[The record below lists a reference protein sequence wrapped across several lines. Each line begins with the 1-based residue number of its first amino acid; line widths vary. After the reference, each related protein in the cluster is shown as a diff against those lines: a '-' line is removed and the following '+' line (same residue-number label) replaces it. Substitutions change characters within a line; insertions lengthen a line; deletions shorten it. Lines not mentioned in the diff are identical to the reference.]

1 MVGERVLHY
10 NLLEKLGGGGMGV
23 VYKAED
29 TKLHRTVA
37 LKFLPPELTRND
49 EAKQRFINEAQAASS
64 IDHNNICVVHE
75 IGETDDEQLFICM
88 NFYDGETLKKKI
100 QRGLLPIDQAI
111 DIVIQI
117 ATGLQKAHSKGIIHR
132 DIKPAN
138 IFITNDGIVK
148 ILDFG
153 LAKLSGQ
160 TMMTRMG
167 STLGT
172 VAYMSPEQAKG
183 QAVDKRT
190 DIWSL
195 GVVLYEMMT
204 GLLPFRGEF
213 DNAIMYSILNEK
225 PEPIV
230 GLQSD
235 LLPELE
241 KIIYKCL
248 EKDKDLRYQQ
258 ISELLSDLA
267 EIKSKITGV
276 KFTYEHITDNSTKN
290 GLENAKEIIKQ
301 NVWWSAVVSLIVII
315 LFAVIVWPT
324 GTTVKLNPKRTIRT
338 LNLPFKQIMYPS
350 ISADGNWIAFPAV
363 DVNGDWNIYLSHSSS
378 GEAPVSLI
386 NEKKQFLWSAEISPD
401 GSYVLYDP
409 AYPWSTRIISSS
421 GGKPKIFD
429 ITWDDIQWK
438 PDGSRLGGYKGQTYD
453 SKVPNE
459 FWTFAP
465 DGSDQRKEFTDTLDG
480 NLFRNF
486 GFAWSPDGKSAAWL
500 RNFRE
505 GSGYQEIFTHNLE
518 TGEEKQITFAKSN
531 IEALCWSYQ
540 NMIIFSA
547 TISGSLNLW
556 MVPADGGELTQ
567 ITFGD
572 GPDGPP
578 RISKDGRKIIFP
590 KMKMI
595 GQVFTIPITGGEPKL
610 VTAGEQTIWNPGAKI
625 SPDGS
630 LIAVNLGD
638 LRFGWSGVE
647 SHIYIVNRDGND
659 IRKLSVGEWKKKYL
673 DYHTWSPDSK
683 HLAFINSRFMDDT
696 DTFDVYIL
704 NVAENNQPQKIA
716 RLEKYSGL
724 NWIDSLNLNIKTKNK
739 FYTYNLTNNKWSED
753 TVLYYPIKGKPEVLV
768 QDLSGDWWIMKKRV
782 RHKLKQPENARL
794 SLGNLC
800 WTVWGPGIP
809 FTTIS
814 LLDGK
819 VKEYPKVIGP
829 KLFGRWHFRDDG
841 REIVYSTQEFVGQ
854 ISMIDNPFME

>member
-1 MVGERVLHY
+1 MVGQTISHY
-10 NLLEKLGGGGMGV
+10 RILEKLGGGGMGI

-29 TKLHRTVA
+29 TKLKRTVA
-37 LKFLPPELTRND
+37 LKFLPPELTRDD
-49 EAKQRFINEAQAASS
+49 EAKQRFINEAQAASA
-64 IDHNNICVVHE
+64 IDHNNICTVHE
-75 IGETDDEQLFICM
+75 IGESEDDQLFISM
-88 NFYDGETLKKKI
+88 NYYEGETLKKKI
-100 QRGLLPIDQAI
+100 QRGPLPIDEII
-111 DIVIQI
+111 DIAIQV

-138 IFITNDGIVK
+138 IFITKDGIVK

-172 VAYMSPEQAKG
+172 VAYMSPEQATGK
-183 QAVDKRT
+183 AVDKRT

-195 GVVLYEMMT
+195 GVVLYEMIT

-213 DNAIMYSILNEK
+213 DTAIMFSILNEK

-230 GLQSD
+230 GVQSD

-248 EKDKDLRYQQ
+248 EKDKDLRYTQ
-258 ISELLSDLA
+258 ISELLADLA
-267 EIKSKITGV
+267 EIKTKITGV
-276 KFTYEHITDNSTKN
+276 RFTYEHITDNSIKNRLDKTK
-290 GLENAKEIIKQ
+290 GIIKH
-301 NVWWSAVVSLIVII
+301 NVWWSAAISL
-315 LFAVIVWPT
+315 FVIVLLAIIIWPT
-324 GTTVKLNPKRTIRT
+324 GTTIKLNPKRTIRT

-409 AYPWSTRIISSS
+409 NYPWSTRIIPSS
-421 GGKPKIFD
+421 GGIPKIFD
-429 ITWDDIQWK
+429 ITWDDIQWR
-438 PDGSRLGGYKGQTYD
+438 PDGSRLGGYKRQTLG

-465 DGSDQRKEFTDTLDG
+465 DGSDRRKEFTDTLDG

-486 GFAWSPDGKSAAWL
+486 GFAWSPDGKSVAWL
-500 RNFRE
+500 RDFRE
-505 GSGYQEIFTHNLE
+505 GGGYQEIFIHNLE

-531 IEALCWSYQ
+531 IEAVCWSYQ

-590 KMKMI
+590 KMNYI
-595 GQVFTIPITGGEPKL
+595 GRIYTLPIKGGEPKL
-610 VTAGEQTIWNPGAKI
+610 VTAGEQTIWNPGAKL
-625 SPDGS
+625 SPDGK
-630 LIAVNLGD
+630 LIAVNVGD
-638 LRFGWSGVE
+638 LRSGWAGVE
-647 SHIYIVNRDGND
+647 SYIYIMGRNGSN
-659 IRKLSVGEWKKKYL
+659 IRKLSVGEWKKKFL
-673 DYHTWSPDSK
+673 DYHVWSPEGQI
-683 HLAFINSRFMDDT
+683 LAFINSRYADYLDT
-696 DTFDVYIL
+696 VDIYII
-704 NVAENNQPQKIA
+704 NAAGNNQPKKIS
-716 RLEKYSGL
+716 RLENFNIL
-724 NWIDSLNLNIKTKNK
+724 NWIDSLNLNIKTKDK
-739 FYTYNLTNNKWSED
+739 FYTYNIANEKWIED
-753 TVLYYPIKGKPEVLV
+753 TVMYYPIKGRTELLM
-768 QDLSGDWWIMKKRV
+768 QDLLGEWWLLKNNKKI
-782 RHKLKQPENARL
+782 KIEKPENAFL
-794 SLGNLC
+794 SLRNLC
-800 WTVWGPGIP
+800 WIIWDTDSP
-809 FTTIS
+809 FKTIS

-819 VKEYPKVIGP
+819 EKVYHNLMGP
-829 KLFGRWHFRDDG
+829 KYLGNYYLSDDG
-841 REIVYSTQEFVGQ
+841 KEIVYSTREFNGQ
-854 ISMIDNPFME
+854 ISMIENPFLE